1 METLNV
7 IPTAT
12 AGQAL
17 LPAQLVTARLNSAR
31 IVEQR
36 DEDKNVIA
44 TYISLSFVGIPQQ
57 LLRTVKQASGDMID
71 YLTKAQRER
80 LTADQARIGYLKFF
94 SDKDITFV
102 ASAHEAGAIQTL
114 TAESALV
121 VNGVIN
127 PTTNKAYQVG
137 EPVET
142 KTDGV
147 WVDGFLSVKLTK
159 EEIDDLFEKAFAV
172 STSTVS
178 AEAAYVD

>member
-57 LLRTVKQASGDMID
+57 LLRSVKQASGDMIII
-71 YLTKAQRER
+71 L
-80 LTADQARIGYLKFF
+80 LKRN
-94 SDKDITFV
+94 
-102 ASAHEAGAIQTL
+102 
-114 TAESALV
+114 
-121 VNGVIN
+121 VN
-127 PTTNKAYQVG
+127 A
-137 EPVET
+137 
-142 KTDGV
+142 
-147 WVDGFLSVKLTK
+147 
-159 EEIDDLFEKAFAV
+159 
-172 STSTVS
+172 
-178 AEAAYVD
+178 